1 MAAPGAAGFIGGRIL
16 GGIGTY
22 AQITAVSWYVFHI
35 TGDPRA
41 LGILTSLSLAASV
54 AASPIGGLLANRYP
68 LQGVAAGAQIIQAVI
83 CLAAGLWAQTTNL
96 PLAALYVLFALLA
109 GVSSLGST
117 SLAQV
122 LPDSVPGALR
132 PHAIA
137 DSGAA
142 YGVARVVGPV
152 VGGVLVLLSGLG
164 VVILF
169 NAASFLVFAAVI
181 MRMPIRRGEIREG
194 QVLARKEGF
203 WAQVSRGVR
212 TPVATVVLA
221 GLVVFYLLVD
231 PVQSQLAAIAA
242 RESPNP
248 LMVSL
253 FMSALAC
260 GSVIVNPLLRR
271 AQSRGAGPVRILL
284 AGCLGSAVP
293 VALLGATEQVWLAVL
308 LLVVIG
314 MCMEVVFT
322 AGSATMQLVVSAGSR
337 SAMLAVLF
345 ATITAAAAV
354 GSYLLGVAMYHAGVS
369 TALIV
374 GAAAALGASLAVVWF
389 AWRVKALT
397 PGLATRGD
405 SDQAR

>member
-1 MAAPGAAGFIGGRIL
+1 MACSRTDIRCKGSPPAPRSSKRSSVRSRTLGADDEPAPWPPCTCSSHCWL
-16 GGIGTY
+16 E
-22 AQITAVSWYVFHI
+22 
-35 TGDPRA
+35 
-41 LGILTSLSLAASV
+41 SLPWL
-54 AASPIGGLLANRYP
+54 N
-68 LQGVAAGAQIIQAVI
+68 
-83 CLAAGLWAQTTNL
+83 
-96 PLAALYVLFALLA
+96 LA
-109 GVSSLGST
+109 GTSPAGQRPWGPATARDRGLGCI
-117 SLAQV
+117 
-122 LPDSVPGALR
+122 
-132 PHAIA
+132 H
-137 DSGAA
+137 
-142 YGVARVVGPV
+142 GVARVVGPV

-293 VALLGATEQVWLAVL
+293 LPFSERR
-308 LLVVIG
+308 
-314 MCMEVVFT
+314 
-322 AGSATMQLVVSAGSR
+322 SKSGSR
-337 SAMLAVLF
+337 SCC
-345 ATITAAAAV
+345 
-354 GSYLLGVAMYHAGVS
+354 S
-369 TALIV
+369 
-374 GAAAALGASLAVVWF
+374 
-389 AWRVKALT
+389 
-397 PGLATRGD
+397 
-405 SDQAR
+405 